1 MSAANAFAASAAAAA
16 DVVAT
21 SRQDLPIFSTQ
32 ATQFA
37 ASSSASAAATAVYV
51 GCFVRYYDLLIA
63 RNFLTSQS
71 VNIMV

>member
-1 MSAANAFAASAAAAA
+1 MPLL
-16 DVVAT
+16 T
-21 SRQDLPIFSTQ
+21 MLQHQGEIYR
-32 ATQFA
+32 
-37 ASSSASAAATAVYV
+37 SSSMRGNNLQHLHLQQMRWLHCV